1 MREERDVCRDGR
13 TIFTTSVSSKGGKI
27 VRRALLWHVGCF
39 LFYGREMFNVLL
51 FYPLKNVAVREVTTL
66 APRVFYVLS
75 FE

>member
-1 MREERDVCRDGR
+1 
-13 TIFTTSVSSKGGKI
+13 
-27 VRRALLWHVGCF
+27 
-39 LFYGREMFNVLL
+39 MFNVLL